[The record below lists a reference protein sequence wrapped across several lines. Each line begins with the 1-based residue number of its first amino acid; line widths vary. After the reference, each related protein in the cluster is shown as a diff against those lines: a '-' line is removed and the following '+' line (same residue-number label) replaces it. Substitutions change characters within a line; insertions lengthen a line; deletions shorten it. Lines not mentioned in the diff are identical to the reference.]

1 MPAVTVKLL
10 EGVFTPAQKREVIE
24 KITDALVSI
33 EGEHVRPLTLV
44 VIEEIKG
51 GDWGV
56 GGKAFRAA
64 DVKELALVG
73 AHG

>member
-44 VIEEIKG
+44 VIEEIKS

-56 GGKAFRAA
+56 GGDALTTEA
-64 DVKELALVG
+64 VKSLMAG
-73 AHG
+73 RRDK